1 MEGKGTYRWED
12 FGTPNERIPTYEES
26 MATAPVSTSTSKPW
40 QNSSSSGP
48 SIIRQERTRRVR
60 HLITNSITPTF
71 TFHLANGCSH
81 LSIIILPS
89 ESLRNS
95 KALTEQNIVTPSPQS
110 QETRTLLALNGEENR
125 ASFWM
130 QGAVVQELDCLLR
143 RELSDEAA
151 TAVTSNPDSRPEAQP
166 LHATELPPRPKSKWW
181 LKRAFV
187 LPGPDHDPTGETGK
201 WNLGWRTPETL
212 GAPNI
217 GPGCESSSWKPRAR
231 TKELQPDEMAIS
243 TTLQPVSFRTE
254 SEMGLLE
261 TTTVKCIWVEIEIGI

>member
-1 MEGKGTYRWED
+1 
-12 FGTPNERIPTYEES
+12 
-26 MATAPVSTSTSKPW
+26 
-40 QNSSSSGP
+40 
-48 SIIRQERTRRVR
+48 
-60 HLITNSITPTF
+60 
-71 TFHLANGCSH
+71 
-81 LSIIILPS
+81 
-89 ESLRNS
+89 
-95 KALTEQNIVTPSPQS
+95 
-110 QETRTLLALNGEENR
+110 
-125 ASFWM
+125 M